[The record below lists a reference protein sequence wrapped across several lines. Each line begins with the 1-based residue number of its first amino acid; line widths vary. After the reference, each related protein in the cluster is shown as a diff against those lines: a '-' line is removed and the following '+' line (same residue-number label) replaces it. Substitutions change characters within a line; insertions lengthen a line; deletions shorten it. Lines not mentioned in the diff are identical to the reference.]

1 MRCSV
6 SIQHR
11 SPRALLALA
20 LTLALAAPC
29 AAQTTRTWDGGSF
42 ISNNWSTPGI
52 FGFGAGLN
60 WNPNGNPVAGDDL
73 IFGGDVRTTPNN
85 NFDAETPFEGLTFNG
100 TAAAFTLGG
109 NSITLGANG
118 ITNNSTNLQ
127 TINMDLILGGD
138 RTVNAASGSITIG
151 GVVSDGTSTY
161 GLTKTGSNIL
171 TLTGTNTYG
180 GPTAVSAGT
189 LVVNGN
195 QSGATGNVTV
205 ASAARLSG
213 TGTVGGD
220 TTFNSGAIHAPGAV
234 GAAGLQA
241 FDKTGAANANLTYS
255 SGSVFEWDIAAD
267 LDGDTGDS
275 GDTGTRGTSYDAVNV
290 TGTLNISSGT
300 VFKVIQNGTTN
311 FTTTFWDT
319 NQAWTN
325 IFSYGTLA
333 GGWAADTPVAVYNTA
348 GALLDVSGQG
358 YFTVSGT
365 TLNWTAVPEL
375 SNLLVGGLLGV
386 GLLLRRRTDATG
398 AC

>member
-1 MRCSV
+1 
-6 SIQHR
+6 
-11 SPRALLALA
+11 
-20 LTLALAAPC
+20 
-29 AAQTTRTWDGGSF
+29 
-42 ISNNWSTPGI
+42 
-52 FGFGAGLN
+52 LN